1 MQSSG
6 SIFVFKGYKSD
17 FSQGK
22 VDFYYEI
29 RKNRK
34 TLQFTET
41 LCFKK
46 PGKEFKN
53 IPPELIQRALNDLLL
68 ILGIS
73 YWKTFCSK
81 KMEILPFTLSKKEAK
96 FWNTV
101 YTKGLGEFFYK
112 NNINFCGLVQFPY
125 SRNRIRTL
133 VKSNT
138 RIVKNRAL
146 LLFGGGKDS
155 LVSAELLKKRKK
167 EFVLFRVGESSVQKK
182 TAAIVARPSFVFT
195 RTIDAK
201 LFALNNKKGIY
212 NGHVPA
218 SALYAFLGI
227 FAAMLYNFRDIIA
240 SNEKSA
246 NYGNV
251 RYLGTMVN
259 HQWSKSQEFEALLKS
274 YLKQFVTP
282 NIRYY
287 SLLRPLSELEIVKR
301 FALYPQY
308 FRAFSS
314 CNRNFSITKKPK
326 KKWCGKCPK
335 CAFVFAALAAYLP
348 KEEVIQIF
356 GKNLFADEKLV
367 PLYEEL
373 LGFQK
378 FKPFECVGTPEE
390 TRKAFQVI
398 QKSGE
403 YNQTPVMRMFES
415 SKIL

>member
-1 MQSSG
+1 M
-6 SIFVFKGYKSD
+6 
-17 FSQGK
+17 
-22 VDFYYEI
+22 
-29 RKNRK
+29 
-34 TLQFTET
+34 FTET
-41 LCFKK
+41 LFFKK
-46 PGKEFKN
+46 PGIDFN
-53 IPPELIQRALNDLLL
+53 NMSQELITRILNNLLL
-68 ILGIS
+68 VLGIS
-73 YWKTFCSK
+73 YWKTYCPK
-81 KMEILPFTLSKKEAK
+81 KMEILPFILSKKEAE

-112 NNINFCGLVQFPY
+112 NNINFHGLVQFPY
-125 SRNRIRTL
+125 SRNRIRKL
-133 VKSNT
+133 AKYDT
-138 RIVKNRAL
+138 RIIKNRSL

-167 EFVLFRVGESSVQKK
+167 DFALFRVGESTIQKK
-182 TAAIVARPSFVFT
+182 TAAMVARPSFVFT
-195 RTIDAK
+195 RAIDPK
-201 LFALNNKKGIY
+201 LFALNNKKEIY

-227 FAAMLYNFRDIIA
+227 FAAMLYNFRDVIA

-251 RYLGTMVN
+251 RYLGTVVN
-259 HQWSKSQEFEALLKS
+259 HQWSKSQEFETLLKS
-274 YLKQFVTP
+274 YLKQFVTSG
-282 NIRYY
+282 IHYY
-287 SLLRPLSELEIVKR
+287 SLLRSMNEIEIVKR

-308 FRAFSS
+308 FGAFSS
-314 CNRNFSITKKPK
+314 CNRNFSITKKPR

-348 KEEVIQIF
+348 KEVVIEIF
-356 GKNLFADEKLV
+356 EKNLFADEKLV
-367 PLYEEL
+367 PLYKEL

-390 TRKAFQVI
+390 TRRAFRVI

-415 SKIL
+415 SIL